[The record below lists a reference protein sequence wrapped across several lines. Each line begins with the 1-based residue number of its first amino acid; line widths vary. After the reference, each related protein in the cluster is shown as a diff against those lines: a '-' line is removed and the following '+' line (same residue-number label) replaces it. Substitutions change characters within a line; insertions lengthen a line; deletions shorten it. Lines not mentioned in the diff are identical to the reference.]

1 MKADYTIP
9 NFSRNPLDKKALL
22 QKWARAYF
30 ADHLR
35 EKGFVSWRG
44 EDLSWYKLV
53 NNEVLLTV
61 YLFNSS
67 PYWVLFPCLGYGTH
81 APFVRP
87 AMPEK
92 ITLTDCGGA
101 NTEQHSAMLFDTPQ
115 RPMADD
121 IPVMQT
127 AAPDGG
133 YRKFEETLW
142 PMMSRIQTLDD
153 AYQPF
158 RKRYIEV
165 NERRNRE
172 TPEYAGQSAVATM
185 DFMDEAIWLNDTE
198 MMDYCAND
206 LKLFYANSY
215 HRKER
220 PRIEKQMDA
229 VYYGK
234 RDEYLRYLEQRKEK
248 ILRKLQKEAGLR
260 IDL

>member
-1 MKADYTIP
+1 MQADYTIRKLPHLPP
-9 NFSRNPLDKKALL
+9 NKKACM
-22 QKWARAYF
+22 QIWARTYF

-61 YLFNSS
+61 YLFNVM
-67 PYWVLFPCLGYGTH
+67 PYWLMEPCLGYGTH
-81 APFVRP
+81 APFIRP

-92 ITLTDCGGA
+92 IKLPDCGGF
-101 NTEQHSAMLFDTPQ
+101 NTEQHSVMFFDTPKIT
-115 RPMADD
+115 MSDD
-121 IPVMQT
+121 IPIMYT
-127 AAPDGG
+127 ATPDGG
-133 YRKFEETLW
+133 YRKFEETIW
-142 PMMSRIQTLDD
+142 PMMSRIQTLED

-158 RKRYIEV
+158 RKQYVES
-165 NERRNRE
+165 NEERNRKY
-172 TPEYAGQSAVATM
+172 PECAGNFPVATLG
-185 DFMDEAIWLNDTE
+185 FMDEAIWLNDKE

-206 LKLFYANSY
+206 LKIFYNGSY

-234 RDEYLRYLEQRKEK
+234 REEYLQYLQQRREK
-248 ILRKLQKEAGLR
+248 ILRKLQKEAGLVW
-260 IDL
+260 